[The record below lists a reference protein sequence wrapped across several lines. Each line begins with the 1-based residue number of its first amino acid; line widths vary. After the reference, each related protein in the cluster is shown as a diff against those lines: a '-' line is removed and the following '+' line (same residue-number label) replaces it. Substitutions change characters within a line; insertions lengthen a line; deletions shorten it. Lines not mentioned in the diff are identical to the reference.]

1 MRRPV
6 IAVYQHRWFLLSGCA
21 LLHAVLHGLLGLSY
35 LAAGAIAAAG
45 GTVAVAVW
53 LRRTGG
59 AAPIQHGAE
68 P

>member
-1 MRRPV
+1 
-6 IAVYQHRWFLLSGCA
+6 
-21 LLHAVLHGLLGLSY
+21 LHGLLGLSY